1 MKVALSSDALDSVN
15 VDLLAIG
22 VGGEDPLADKIFRRV
37 DRALGGALGRLGK
50 DEGFEGEQ
58 GETLRLP
65 VAADGFKARWV
76 LVVGLGADPSSGPAA
91 RRLAAAALGAVKSQK
106 TIGVVLPK
114 PTPDAAR
121 AAAEGLV
128 LGAYRFDQFRSEDT
142 APKTP
147 PPKNAVLVVDDKN
160 RTELRKAAT
169 AGASVGES
177 VNVARDLVNM
187 PPNVLN
193 AEKMAELAK
202 QHAQDVGLKCTVQ
215 TKAGIAR
222 QKMNLF
228 LAVNQGSENEP
239 RLIHMV
245 HKPARPKAKVVFVG
259 KGLTFDA
266 GGLCLKPPKAM
277 ADMKCDMAGGAVTIG
292 TLLAVAKLK
301 LPIEVHG
308 LVGATDNMT
317 GGGAYR
323 PGDVFTARSG
333 KTVEIINTDAEGRL
347 VLADVL
353 SYATEIG
360 ADYLIDHA
368 TLTGACMVALGPWR
382 AALYAN
388 DDEMGRAYEDAAEAA
403 GETFWRMPLD
413 AELKE
418 MLKSDVADIKHVGDA
433 FGGSITAALFLQEFV
448 GESRWVH
455 LDIAGPAFQQ
465 SPHGVHPKGG
475 TGFGVATAVRFLEG
489 LVG

>member
-1 MKVALSSDALDSVN
+1 VRAATDHHQLVDDDGNLVVLRDVRTRWGRWWSSHERLLH
-15 VDLLAIG
+15 LLA
-22 VGGEDPLADKIFRRV
+22 VL
-37 DRALGGALGRLGK
+37 ALG
-50 DEGFEGEQ
+50 
-58 GETLRLP
+58 
-65 VAADGFKARWV
+65 W
-76 LVVGLGADPSSGPAA
+76 
-91 RRLAAAALGAVKSQK
+91 GAVYLTWRVGWSWDGANPVLWALLLLCE
-106 TIGVVLPK
+106 IGGWISLLGLTWFSWSHPPVRRPRRTPAPPDVDVYVCTYDEPVDVVLP
-114 PTPDAAR
+114 T
-121 AAAEGLV
+121 LV
-128 LGAYRFDQFRSEDT
+128 GCASLTVPHTTY
-142 APKTP
+142 
-147 PPKNAVLVVDDKN
+147 LLDDG
-160 RTELRKAAT
+160 RRPA
-169 AGASVGES
+169 
-177 VNVARDLVNM
+177 
-187 PPNVLN
+187 
-193 AEKMAELAK
+193 MAELAK